1 MDYETAMKKAVEE
14 ADAAKEA
21 ASKKKRVSSS
31 SSRIPSLFDLR
42 DMVVARFSSLWKQK
56 QGRII
61 IIAAG
66 GLLVL
71 LILISILSSLFSAPA
86 GSSVSYAMSDAI
98 LCVYEDDDVKSG
110 YAYDA
115 YVEITN
121 TGKSSIYAKDMSFMI
136 QDEDGNRVMIDDAI
150 SVFPAIIAPGEKGYI
165 FNRFGTEL
173 TGVYDPDMELYLVPS
188 YSVEEADAAPHEF
201 PVDNVKISE
210 GDLGQ
215 KMTAQV
221 TNDTQDEVKSMY
233 VVGVCYNADGHC
245 VGISGSFVENVEP
258 HVSVNVSFDP
268 MTMVRPW
275 RNEQIVDYMIY
286 AY

>member
-31 SSRIPSLFDLR
+31 SRIPSLFDLR
-42 DMVVARFSSLWKQK
+42 DMVVVRFSSLWKQK

-71 LILISILSSLFSAPA
+71 LILISILSSLFSVPA
-86 GSSVSYAMSDAI
+86 GSSVSYTMSDAI

-188 YSVEEADAAPHEF
+188 YSVEEADAALHEF
-201 PVDNVKISE
+201 PVDNVKVSE

>member
-14 ADAAKEA
+14 ADAANEA

-31 SSRIPSLFDLR
+31 PSRIPSLFDLR
-42 DMVVARFSSLWKQK
+42 DMVVARFFSLWKQK

-86 GSSVSYAMSDAI
+86 GSSVSYTMSDAI

>member
-21 ASKKKRVSSS
+21 ASKKKHVFSSP
-31 SSRIPSLFDLR
+31 SRIPSLFDLR
-42 DMVVARFSSLWKQK
+42 DMVVARFFSLWKQK

-86 GSSVSYAMSDAI
+86 GSSVSYTMSDAI

-245 VGISGSFVENVEP
+245 VGISGSFAENVEP

>member
-31 SSRIPSLFDLR
+31 PSRIPSLFDLR

-86 GSSVSYAMSDAI
+86 GSSVSYTMSDAI

-245 VGISGSFVENVEP
+245 VGISWSFVENVEP

>member
-1 MDYETAMKKAVEE
+1 
-14 ADAAKEA
+14 
-21 ASKKKRVSSS
+21 
-31 SSRIPSLFDLR
+31 
-42 DMVVARFSSLWKQK
+42 
-56 QGRII
+56 
-61 IIAAG
+61 
-66 GLLVL
+66 
-71 LILISILSSLFSAPA
+71 
-86 GSSVSYAMSDAI
+86 
-98 LCVYEDDDVKSG
+98 
-110 YAYDA
+110 
-115 YVEITN
+115 
-121 TGKSSIYAKDMSFMI
+121 MI

-188 YSVEEADAAPHEF
+188 YSVEEADAALHEF
-201 PVDNVKISE
+201 PVDNVKVSE

>member
-31 SSRIPSLFDLR
+31 PSRIPSLFDLR
-42 DMVVARFSSLWKQK
+42 DMVVARFFSLWKQK

-86 GSSVSYAMSDAI
+86 GSSVSYTMSDAI